1 MLKVFHLGR
10 SDADTTLGQDK
21 LFFLEQHALNLNRR
35 NVNKETK

>member
-21 LFFLEQHALNLNRR
+21 LFFFRTTCLELKL
-35 NVNKETK
+35 